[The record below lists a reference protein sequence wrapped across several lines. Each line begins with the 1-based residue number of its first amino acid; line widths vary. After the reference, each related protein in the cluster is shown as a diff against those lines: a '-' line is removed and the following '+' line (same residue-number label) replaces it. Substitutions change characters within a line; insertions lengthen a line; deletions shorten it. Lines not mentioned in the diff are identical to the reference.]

1 MRLKRKVSLCA
12 DGQSNA
18 AYIYDNGFIKQS
30 QQAEISDGTD
40 QEDPAE
46 ASSLLG
52 DEDESQ
58 AVAIPSDVRAKR
70 LLVMAQQEGN
80 SAAALRLGDYSFYGY
95 GREEAN
101 VAPALGST
109 GEAGLASD
117 KHETD
122 EDGLAIH
129 HGIRCDASGM
139 FPILGNRWH
148 KTGEDFDL
156 CEAEYQK
163 LSEVEQQRFELV
175 SVGWRE
181 DALVFDADGAS
192 AGGGGGA
199 LRAGHPVVLHLKALL
214 PSTGVAMDPAGKDA
228 MWLELIAAWQR
239 CDALEGAQIRCL
251 AAFPSPF
258 A

>member
-1 MRLKRKVSLCA
+1 MQQLMAARRENHATETKVSLCA

-175 SVGWRE
+175 ELVSVEKGVDFAAAMTHYRV
-181 DALVFDADGAS
+181 A
-192 AGGGGGA
+192 AG
-199 LRAGHPVVLHLKALL
+199 L
-214 PSTGVAMDPAGKDA
+214 GVAQ
-228 MWLELIAAWQR
+228 AAYS
-239 CDALEGAQIRCL
+239 LGYM
-251 AAFPSPF
+251 
-258 A
+258 